1 MEAIFKICNKS
12 IKLTEKLGA
21 NSRLVF
27 GRGQDAQLTI
37 SDRKISG
44 VHCQIIFKWDRMEIV
59 DLNSKNG
66 TYLNGIRI
74 DQSEIFLGDEVL
86 IGETLITLDESMMDK
101 KTIEFLT
108 FPGPHKDRINYE
120 LKADFTGARIQNQLY
135 AREHHGETNATF
147 QAREIDL
154 RKKAHSRIRL
164 SKKEIKSKNKI
175 LSLLSVLIDFT
186 ILMSVIF
193 LPIIFIEN
201 LAKTQ
206 ELKLALWNLPSGFV
220 LQNKSIIIA
229 VFELILISLFVVL
242 NTKILKF
249 SIGEKLTGIE
259 DLYIRQ

>member
-1 MEAIFKICNKS
+1 MEAIFKIKNKS
-12 IKLTEKLGA
+12 TKLTEKLGA
-21 NSRLVF
+21 NNRLVL
-27 GRGQDAQLTI
+27 GRGEDAGLSI
-37 SDRKISG
+37 SDGRISG

-74 DQSEIFLGDEVL
+74 DQSEIFIGDEVL

-108 FPGPHKDRINYE
+108 FPGPHKERINYE

-135 AREHHGETNATF
+135 AREHQGETNATY

-154 RKKAHSRIRL
+154 RKKAHSKIRL
-164 SKKEIKSKNKI
+164 SKKEIKSNNKLLTI
-175 LSLLSVLIDFT
+175 LSLLIDFT
-186 ILMSVIF
+186 ILLSVIF

-201 LAKTQ
+201 LAKAQ
-206 ELKLALWNLPSGFV
+206 EVKLALWNLPSGFV
-220 LQNKSIIIA
+220 HQNKSMIIA
-229 VFELILISLFVVL
+229 VFEIIIISLFVVL
-242 NTKILKF
+242 NTKILRF

>member
-1 MEAIFKICNKS
+1 MDAFFKIRNKNA
-12 IKLTEKLGA
+12 KLSEKLST
-21 NSRLVF
+21 NNRLVL
-27 GRGQDAQLTI
+27 GRGSDANLSI
-37 SDRKISG
+37 SDGRISG
-44 VHCQIIFKWDRMEIV
+44 VHCQIIFKWDRIEIV

-86 IGETLITLDESMMDK
+86 IGETLITFDESMMDK
-101 KTIEFLT
+101 KTLDFLT

-135 AREHHGETNATF
+135 AREHEGETNASL

-164 SKKEIKSKNKI
+164 SKREIKAKNKF
-175 LSLLSVLIDFT
+175 LTLLSFLIDFT
-186 ILMSVIF
+186 ILLSVIF

-201 LAKTQ
+201 LAKAQ
-206 ELKLALWNLPSGFV
+206 EVKLALWDLPTGFIH
-220 LQNKSIIIA
+220 QNKSTII
-229 VFELILISLFVVL
+229 VLFELVLISLFMVL
-242 NTKILKF
+242 NTKILRF
-249 SIGEKLTGIE
+249 SIGEKITGIE

>member
-1 MEAIFKICNKS
+1 MEAIFKIKNKS
-12 IKLTEKLGA
+12 TKLTERLSS
-21 NSRLVF
+21 NNRLVF
-27 GRGQDAQLTI
+27 GRGKDAQLTI
-37 SDRKISG
+37 SDAKISG

-108 FPGPHKDRINYE
+108 FPGPHKERINYE

-135 AREHHGETNATF
+135 AREHQGETSANL

-164 SKKEIKSKNKI
+164 SKKEIKSNNKI
-175 LSLLSVLIDFT
+175 LSMLSLLIDFT
-186 ILMSVIF
+186 ILLSIIF

-201 LAKTQ
+201 LAKAQ
-206 ELKLALWNLPSGFV
+206 EVKLALWNLPPGFV
-220 LQNKSIIIA
+220 HDNKTLLIA
-229 VFELILISLFVVL
+229 IFELVLISLFVVL
-242 NTKILKF
+242 NTKVLRF